1 MKLDIM
7 HLALEGLEN
16 AQSAEMCDKMIS
28 RIIQSYGKPFAV
40 SVMSNYVKR
49 RLMASGH
56 EVSPKEIA
64 NYVEKVSEGI
74 SDANAH

>member
-7 HLALEGLEN
+7 HLALEDLEN
-16 AQSAEMCDKMIS
+16 VQSAEMCDKMIS

-40 SVMSNYVKR
+40 SVMSHYVKR

-64 NYVEKVSEGI
+64 NYVEKVSGGI